1 MSTHPDNTALTELL
15 SSYDWRKNA
24 DISIL
29 PEHQTA
35 VDYLLQTPAD
45 VTIMFRLGTCL
56 MHRHKKPDMAVTV
69 LEHALSLNT
78 AELFNNLAYACN
90 ATGDTAKARDYL
102 AESARLTRTSEEI
115 GFATRIEGQVLFTEA
130 EEETSYSNKV
140 LKVTQGVEKCTQGL
154 TGVTSQSEI
163 ARTYNRNA
171 VELLKLARSA
181 PASSRAVV
189 AVARADAQIKM
200 AIECWQNTGSDEF
213 TEYKSRTNNTAQEIS
228 ELMKARKVL
237 SITSR

>member
-1 MSTHPDNTALTELL
+1 MSSSIDTTALTELL

-29 PEHQTA
+29 PEQQAA
-35 VDYLLQTPAD
+35 VDDLLQTPAD
-45 VTIMFRLGTCL
+45 AKTMFKLGTCL
-56 MHRHKKPDMAVTV
+56 MHRHKTPAMAVTA
-69 LEHALSLNT
+69 LEHALSLGT

-90 ATGDTAKARDYL
+90 AAGDTAKARLYI
-102 AESARLTRTSEEI
+102 AESAKSERTPEEV
-115 GFATRIEGQVLFTEA
+115 GFATRIEGQVFFTEA
-130 EEETSYSNKV
+130 ENETDYALKV
-140 LKVTQGVEKCTQGL
+140 VKVTQGVEKCTEGL
-154 TGVTSQSEI
+154 EGVDSKSEI

-200 AIECWQNTGSDEF
+200 AIECWKSTGSDEF
-213 TEYKSRTNNTAQEIS
+213 TEYKARTDNTAQEIS
-228 ELMKARKVL
+228 ELMEVRQVL
-237 SITSR
+237 LSR